1 MSYYTSEIE
10 TDAASSTKGLVA
22 SEVSR
27 KVHQILSQEVVDIFP
42 DSHDSPKENVVQ
54 TRLISPLESLWGAKE
69 VYKVL
74 QSNPTVANFCGK
86 VFKNGEP
93 AIFCK
98 SVMSIVY
105 CLYFVS

>member
-1 MSYYTSEIE
+1 MSHFTSEIE
-10 TDAASSTKGLVA
+10 TDAGPSTKGLLA

-27 KVHQILSQEVVDIFP
+27 KVHQILSQEVVNIFK
-42 DSHDSPKENVVQ
+42 DTHDSPDENTVQ
-54 TRLISPLESLWGAKE
+54 ARLIGPMESLWGAKE
-69 VYKVL
+69 IYKAL

-98 SVMSIVY
+98 SVVFMISCTFI
-105 CLYFVS
+105 